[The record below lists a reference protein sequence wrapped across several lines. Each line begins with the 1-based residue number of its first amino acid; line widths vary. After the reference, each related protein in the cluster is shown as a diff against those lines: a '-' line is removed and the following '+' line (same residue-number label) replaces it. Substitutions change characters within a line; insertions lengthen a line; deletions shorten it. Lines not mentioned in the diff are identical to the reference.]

1 MAVNQ
6 LITKS
11 KDTIVMEITKDKLL
25 KFSVL
30 SMIFVK
36 NMTKRLLA
44 CPFVSRAG
52 VSAAIGNVL

>member
-1 MAVNQ
+1 
-6 LITKS
+6 
-11 KDTIVMEITKDKLL
+11 MEITKDKLL